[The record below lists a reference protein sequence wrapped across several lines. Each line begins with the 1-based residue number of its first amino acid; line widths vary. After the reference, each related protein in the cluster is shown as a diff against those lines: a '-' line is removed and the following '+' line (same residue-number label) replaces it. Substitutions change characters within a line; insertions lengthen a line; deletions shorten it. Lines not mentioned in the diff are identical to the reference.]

1 MKSKDVPTAFA
12 PRHVNKEVIKLTS
25 ICAKLT
31 PKELEF
37 FLSLPN
43 NQIYDI
49 LGEILFNSCLN
60 DDVYSKIKKSSKYKK
75 AKKELCNNKN
85 KIFKILQSPNSERR
99 TLMLKKQV
107 GNGMISLLSSLL
119 IGALPA
125 IFSSI
130 KK

>member
-1 MKSKDVPTAFA
+1 MKPKDTPADFT

-43 NQIYDI
+43 DKIYCI

-60 DDVYSKIKKSSKYKK
+60 DNVYSKIKKSRKYKK
-75 AKKELCNNKN
+75 VKKELCNNKN

-99 TLMLKKQV
+99 KLMLKKQI
-107 GNGMISLLSSLL
+107 GNGVISILASLL

>member
-1 MKSKDVPTAFA
+1 MKSKDAPTVFA

-31 PKELEF
+31 PKELEY
-37 FLSLPN
+37 FLSLSN
-43 NQIYDI
+43 DQTYNI

-60 DDVYSKIKKSSKYKK
+60 DNVYSEIKKSRKYKK

-85 KIFKILQSPNSERR
+85 KIFKILQSPNSQRR
-99 TLMLKKQV
+99 RLMLKKQV
-107 GNGMISLLSSLL
+107 GNGVISLLSSLL
-119 IGALPA
+119 IGALPT

-130 KK
+130 K